1 MFDLQNSPA
10 TRNATS
16 LQGLASGPWPSGAQD
31 GPTTDLF
38 GQVPARANL
47 SARQAKDLGFLT
59 SGTYGRHG
67 TTLLPSANLRSF
79 LASKLQ
85 AVTDMLGSTLFK
97 LTWKQQATPLGRSFS
112 LLRASVR
119 RTDDTG
125 FSSWATPTSNNGTG
139 AGTSG
144 RQGGMNLQTQV
155 KLSTWQTPT
164 CPSRTADG
172 HQAGNN
178 RYVTSVVDALAPWST
193 PRANKR
199 GFPDS
204 HGSDERPADIGLMP
218 IGYRAR
224 AESGGPLNPEHS
236 RWLMGL
242 PAEWTSCAPLE
253 TRSALKSPKRSS
265 GRSSKVGAGD
275 TATEGHNAR
284 LTGGR
289 AFSPVRVEAIVMHDI
304 GDSDA

>member
-1 MFDLQNSPA
+1 MFDHQNSTA

-16 LQGLASGPWPSGAQD
+16 SPGSAFGRLPSAAQD
-31 GPTTDLF
+31 GQTIDLF

-47 SARQAKDLGFLT
+47 SARQAKDLGLLT
-59 SGTYGRHG
+59 SGTCGPHG
-67 TTLLPSANLRSF
+67 TTSLPSENLRSF

-85 AVTDMLGSTLFK
+85 VVTATLGSTLFK
-97 LTWKQQATPLGRSFS
+97 LTWKQQATPSGRSFS

-119 RTDDTG
+119 RTDAIG
-125 FSSWATPTSNNGTG
+125 FSSWPTPCSQDGPNGGPAQGEDRLPG
-139 AGTSG
+139 AAALCG
-144 RQGGMNLQTQV
+144 
-155 KLSTWQTPT
+155 WQTPT

-265 GRSSKVGAGD
+265 GRSSI
-275 TATEGHNAR
+275 EGHNA
-284 LTGGR
+284 
-289 AFSPVRVEAIVMHDI
+289 
-304 GDSDA
+304 

>member
-1 MFDLQNSPA
+1 MI
-10 TRNATS
+10 
-16 LQGLASGPWPSGAQD
+16 
-31 GPTTDLF
+31 DLF

-47 SARQAKDLGFLT
+47 SARQAKDLGLLT
-59 SGTYGRHG
+59 SSTCGLHG
-67 TTLLPSANLRSF
+67 TTSLPSANLRSF

-85 AVTDMLGSTLFK
+85 AVTATLGSTLFK

-119 RTDDTG
+119 RTDGTG

-139 AGTSG
+139 DGTSG
-144 RQGGMNLQTQV
+144 RQGGMNLQTMA
-155 KLSTWQTPT
+155 KLSTWPTPCSQDGPNGGPAQGEDRLPGAAALCGWQTPT

-172 HQAGNN
+172 HQAGKN

-242 PAEWTSCAPLE
+242 PVEWTSCAPLE
-253 TRSALKSPKRSS
+253 TRSALKSPKRSL
-265 GRSSKVGAGD
+265 GRSSI
-275 TATEGHNAR
+275 EGHNMKV
-284 LTGGR
+284 TG
-289 AFSPVRVEAIVMHDI
+289 APSVED
-304 GDSDA
+304 

>member
-1 MFDLQNSPA
+1 MFCLPNSPA
-10 TRNATS
+10 TRNAIS
-16 LQGLASGPWPSGAQD
+16 SPASVFGHSRLDAQV
-31 GPTTDLF
+31 GPTIDLF

-47 SARQAKDLGFLT
+47 SARQAKDLLLLT
-59 SGTYGRHG
+59 SGTYGQRG
-67 TTLLPSANLRSF
+67 TTSLPSENLRSF

-85 AVTDMLGSTLFK
+85 AVTATLGSTLFK
-97 LTWKQQATPLGRSFS
+97 LTWKQQVTPLGRSFS

-119 RTDDTG
+119 RTDATG
-125 FSSWATPTSNNGTG
+125 FSSWPTPTSNNGTG
-139 AGTSG
+139 VGTSG
-144 RQGGMNLQTQV
+144 REGGLNLQSAAQ
-155 KLSTWQTPT
+155 LSGWQTPT

-178 RYVTSVVDALAPWST
+178 RYVTSVTDALAPWST

-199 GFPDS
+199 GFLDS

-265 GRSSKVGAGD
+265 GLLAKAENGRKAH
-275 TATEGHNAR
+275 EGHNAELR
-284 LTGGR
+284 GR
-289 AFSPVRVEAIVMHDI
+289 AL
-304 GDSDA
+304 

>member
-1 MFDLQNSPA
+1 MFYPQTSPD
-10 TRNATS
+10 THNAIS
-16 LQGLASGPWPSGAQD
+16 SPGLASGLWRSDAQD
-31 GPTTDLF
+31 GPTIDLF

-47 SARQAKDLGFLT
+47 SARQAKGVRLLT
-59 SGTYGRHG
+59 SGTFGPHG
-67 TTLLPSANLRSF
+67 TTSLGSENLRSF

-85 AVTDMLGSTLFK
+85 PLTDTLGSTLFK
-97 LTWKQQATPLGRSFS
+97 LTWKQQATPSGRLFS

-119 RTDDTG
+119 RTDDIG
-125 FSSWATPTSNNGTG
+125 FSSWPTPCSQDGPNGGPAQGEDRLPG
-139 AGTSG
+139 AAVLCG
-144 RQGGMNLQTQV
+144 
-155 KLSTWQTPT
+155 WQTPT

-178 RYVTSVVDALAPWST
+178 RYVTSVVTALAPWST

-265 GRSSKVGAGD
+265 GRTSKVGASD
-275 TATEGHNAR
+275 TATLGHNASGKP
-284 LTGGR
+284 TT
-289 AFSPVRVEAIVMHDI
+289 EA
-304 GDSDA
+304 AKPL

>member
-1 MFDLQNSPA
+1 MFCLPNLPA

-16 LQGLASGPWPSGAQD
+16 SPASVFGLSLSDAQD
-31 GPTTDLF
+31 GPITDLF

-47 SARQAKDLGFLT
+47 SARQAKEVRLMT
-59 SGTYGRHG
+59 SGTFGQHG
-67 TTLLPSANLRSF
+67 TTSLHSERLRQF
-79 LASKLQ
+79 LASRLQ
-85 AVTDMLGSTLFK
+85 AVTDTLGSTLFK

-125 FSSWATPTSNNGTG
+125 FSSWPTPCSQDGPNGGPAQGEDRLPG
-139 AGTSG
+139 AAALCG
-144 RQGGMNLQTQV
+144 
-155 KLSTWQTPT
+155 WQTPT

-178 RYVTSVVDALAPWST
+178 RYVTSVADALAPWST
-193 PRANKR
+193 PRTNKR
-199 GFPDS
+199 SFPDS

-265 GRSSKVGAGD
+265 GLLAKAENGRKAH
-275 TATEGHNAR
+275 EGHN
-284 LTGGR
+284 
-289 AFSPVRVEAIVMHDI
+289 V
-304 GDSDA
+304 

>member
-1 MFDLQNSPA
+1 MFCPQNSPA
-10 TRNATS
+10 THSAISSPGSACGR
-16 LQGLASGPWPSGAQD
+16 LRSGGQAGQ
-31 GPTTDLF
+31 TTDLF

-47 SARQAKDLGFLT
+47 SARQAKDLLFLT
-59 SGTYGRHG
+59 SGTYGPRG
-67 TTLLPSANLRSF
+67 TTSLPSANLRSF
-79 LASKLQ
+79 LASRLQ
-85 AVTDMLGSTLFK
+85 AVTATLGSTLFK
-97 LTWKQQATPLGRSFS
+97 LTWKQQATPLGRSFF

-119 RTDDTG
+119 RTHDTG
-125 FSSWATPTSNNGTG
+125 FSSWPTPTTRDYKDGDAQSCANVPTNGLL
-139 AGTSG
+139 G
-144 RQGGMNLQTQV
+144 RVATLCA
-155 KLSTWQTPT
+155 WQTPT

-265 GRSSKVGAGD
+265 GRSSKVGAGE
-275 TATEGHNAR
+275 TATEGHNANR
-284 LTGGR
+284 R
-289 AFSPVRVEAIVMHDI
+289 HF
-304 GDSDA
+304 

>member
-1 MFDLQNSPA
+1 MSCHPTSQD
-10 TRNATS
+10 TRNAIS
-16 LQGLASGPWPSGAQD
+16 SPGSECGHSHSDALD
-31 GPTTDLF
+31 GQTIDLF
-38 GQVPARANL
+38 GPAPAHANL
-47 SARQAKDLGFLT
+47 SARQAKDLHLLT
-59 SGTYGRHG
+59 SGTYGQHG
-67 TTLLPSANLRSF
+67 TTSLPSANLRSF
-79 LASKLQ
+79 LASRLQ
-85 AVTDMLGSTLFK
+85 AMTATLGSTLFK

-119 RTDDTG
+119 RTDGTG
-125 FSSWATPTSNNGTG
+125 FSSWATPCSQDGPNGG
-139 AGTSG
+139 PA
-144 RQGGMNLQTQV
+144 QGEDRLPLPAALCG
-155 KLSTWQTPT
+155 WQTPT

-178 RYVTSVVDALAPWST
+178 RYVTSVTHALAPWST

-224 AESGGPLNPEHS
+224 AESGGPLSPEHS

-253 TRSALKSPKRSS
+253 TRSSLKSPKRSS
-265 GRSSKVGAGD
+265 VRTSNTKSKWR
-275 TATEGHNAR
+275 TSHE
-284 LTGGR
+284 
-289 AFSPVRVEAIVMHDI
+289 
-304 GDSDA
+304 

>member
-1 MFDLQNSPA
+1 M
-10 TRNATS
+10 
-16 LQGLASGPWPSGAQD
+16 
-31 GPTTDLF
+31 
-38 GQVPARANL
+38 
-47 SARQAKDLGFLT
+47 T
-59 SGTYGRHG
+59 SGTFGQRG
-67 TTLLPSANLRSF
+67 TTSLASANLRQC
-79 LASKLQ
+79 LANRLQ
-85 AVTDMLGSTLFK
+85 AVMDMLGSTLFK

-112 LLRASVR
+112 LLRASVL
-119 RTDDTG
+119 RTDATG
-125 FSSWATPTSNNGTG
+125 FSSWPTPCSQDGPNGGPAQG
-139 AGTSG
+139 ADRLPGAAALCG
-144 RQGGMNLQTQV
+144 R
-155 KLSTWQTPT
+155 QTPT

-178 RYVTSVVDALAPWST
+178 RYVTSVVDAPAPWST

-199 GFPDS
+199 GFPGS

-265 GRSSKVGAGD
+265 GRTSKVGAGR
-275 TATEGHNAR
+275 TATLGHNA
-284 LTGGR
+284 
-289 AFSPVRVEAIVMHDI
+289 
-304 GDSDA
+304 

>member
-1 MFDLQNSPA
+1 MSCHPTSQA
-10 TRNATS
+10 TRNAIS
-16 LQGLASGPWPSGAQD
+16 SPGSECGHSHSDALD
-31 GPTTDLF
+31 GQTIDLF
-38 GQVPARANL
+38 GPAPAHANL
-47 SARQAKDLGFLT
+47 SARQAKDLHLLT
-59 SGTYGRHG
+59 SGTYGQHG
-67 TTLLPSANLRSF
+67 TTSLPSANLRSF
-79 LASKLQ
+79 LASRLQ
-85 AVTDMLGSTLFK
+85 AMTATLGSTLFK

-119 RTDDTG
+119 RTDGTG

-144 RQGGMNLQTQV
+144 RQGGMNLQTMA
-155 KLSTWQTPT
+155 KLSTWPTPCSQDGPNGWPAQGEDRLPGAAALCGWQTPT

-178 RYVTSVVDALAPWST
+178 RYVTSVTHALAPWST

-224 AESGGPLNPEHS
+224 AESGGQLSPEHS

-242 PAEWTSCAPLE
+242 PAEWTSCAPLV
-253 TRSALKSPKRSS
+253 TRSALKSPKRS
-265 GRSSKVGAGD
+265 
-275 TATEGHNAR
+275 
-284 LTGGR
+284 
-289 AFSPVRVEAIVMHDI
+289 
-304 GDSDA
+304 

>member
-1 MFDLQNSPA
+1 MSCHPTSQD
-10 TRNATS
+10 TRNAIS
-16 LQGLASGPWPSGAQD
+16 SPGSECGHSHSDALD
-31 GPTTDLF
+31 GQTIDLF
-38 GQVPARANL
+38 GPAPAHANL
-47 SARQAKDLGFLT
+47 SARQAKDLHLLT
-59 SGTYGRHG
+59 SGTYGQHG
-67 TTLLPSANLRSF
+67 TTSLPSANLRSF
-79 LASKLQ
+79 LASRLQ
-85 AVTDMLGSTLFK
+85 AMTATLGSTLFK

-119 RTDDTG
+119 RTDGTG
-125 FSSWATPTSNNGTG
+125 FSSWATPCSQDGPNGG
-139 AGTSG
+139 PA
-144 RQGGMNLQTQV
+144 QGEDRLPLPAALCG
-155 KLSTWQTPT
+155 WQTPT

-178 RYVTSVVDALAPWST
+178 RYVTSVTHALAPWIT

-224 AESGGPLNPEHS
+224 AESGGPLSPEHS

-253 TRSALKSPKRSS
+253 TRSSLKSPKRSS
-265 GRSSKVGAGD
+265 VRTSNTKSKWR
-275 TATEGHNAR
+275 TSHE
-284 LTGGR
+284 
-289 AFSPVRVEAIVMHDI
+289 
-304 GDSDA
+304 

>member
-1 MFDLQNSPA
+1 MFCPQNSPA
-10 TRNATS
+10 THSAIS
-16 LQGLASGPWPSGAQD
+16 SPESGFGLWRSDAPD
-31 GPTTDLF
+31 GQTTDLF

-47 SARQAKDLGFLT
+47 SARQAKELRLMT
-59 SGTYGRHG
+59 SGTCGPHG
-67 TTLLPSANLRSF
+67 TTSLPSENLRKF
-79 LASKLQ
+79 LASRLQ
-85 AVTDMLGSTLFK
+85 PLTATLGSTLFK
-97 LTWKQQATPLGRSFS
+97 LTWKQQATPSGRLFS

-119 RTDDTG
+119 RTGDTE
-125 FSSWATPTSNNGTG
+125 FSSWPTPTTRDYKDGDAQSCANVPTNGLL
-139 AGTSG
+139 G
-144 RQGGMNLQTQV
+144 RVATLCA
-155 KLSTWQTPT
+155 WQTPT

-199 GFPDS
+199 GFPGS

-265 GRSSKVGAGD
+265 GRTSKVGAGR
-275 TATEGHNAR
+275 TATLWHNA
-284 LTGGR
+284 G
-289 AFSPVRVEAIVMHDI
+289 
-304 GDSDA
+304 

>member
-1 MFDLQNSPA
+1 MLMKGVLRMFDQMTLLDTP
-10 TRNATS
+10 NAIS
-16 LQGLASGPWPSGAQD
+16 SRGLASGRWLSGEPD
-31 GPTTDLF
+31 GQMIDLF
-38 GQVPARANL
+38 GQVPARASH
-47 SARQAKDLGFLT
+47 SARQAKDLRLMT
-59 SGTYGRHG
+59 SGTFGQRG
-67 TTLLPSANLRSF
+67 TTSLASANLRQC
-79 LASKLQ
+79 LANKLQ
-85 AVTDMLGSTLFK
+85 AVTATLGSTLFK

-125 FSSWATPTSNNGTG
+125 FSSWPTPTSNNGTG

-144 RQGGMNLQTQV
+144 REGGLNLQSAAQ
-155 KLSTWQTPT
+155 LATWQTPT

-204 HGSDERPADIGLMP
+204 HGSDERPADIGQMP
-218 IGYRAR
+218 IGYRAK

-242 PAEWTSCAPLE
+242 PAEWTNCAPLE
-253 TRSALKSPKRSS
+253 TRSALKSPKRLS
-265 GRSSKVGAGD
+265 GR
-275 TATEGHNAR
+275 
-284 LTGGR
+284 
-289 AFSPVRVEAIVMHDI
+289 
-304 GDSDA
+304 

>member
-1 MFDLQNSPA
+1 MFCPQNLPA
-10 TRNATS
+10 THSAIS
-16 LQGLASGPWPSGAQD
+16 SPGSGFGLWRSDAPD

-47 SARQAKDLGFLT
+47 SARQAKEVGLMT
-59 SGTYGRHG
+59 SGTFGPHG
-67 TTLLPSANLRSF
+67 TTSLPSENLRKF
-79 LASKLQ
+79 LASRLQ
-85 AVTDMLGSTLFK
+85 PLTATLGSTLFK
-97 LTWKQQATPLGRSFS
+97 LTWKQQATPSGRLFS

-119 RTDDTG
+119 RTGDTE
-125 FSSWATPTSNNGTG
+125 FSS
-139 AGTSG
+139 
-144 RQGGMNLQTQV
+144 
-155 KLSTWQTPT
+155 WQTPT

-178 RYVTSVVDALAPWST
+178 RYVTSVVDALAPWIT

-265 GRSSKVGAGD
+265 GRTSKVGAGR
-275 TATEGHNAR
+275 TA
-284 LTGGR
+284 
-289 AFSPVRVEAIVMHDI
+289 P
-304 GDSDA
+304 

>member
-1 MFDLQNSPA
+1 MKEVSKTSCPQNSTA

-16 LQGLASGPWPSGAQD
+16 SPGSASGRLRSDAQD
-31 GPTTDLF
+31 GPTIDLF

-47 SARQAKDLGFLT
+47 SARQAKALGLLM
-59 SGTYGRHG
+59 SGTYGPLG
-67 TTLLPSANLRSF
+67 TTSSASVNLRQS
-79 LASKLQ
+79 LASRLQ
-85 AVTDMLGSTLFK
+85 AVTATLGSTLFK

-119 RTDDTG
+119 RTDDTE
-125 FSSWATPTSNNGTG
+125 FSSWPTPTTRDWKSGASNQHGKNSRPLNEVARLVGWTTPSASDSTRGGSGITPNMTG
-139 AGTSG
+139 SSLA
-144 RQGGMNLQTQV
+144 QMV
-155 KLSTWQTPT
+155 KLVGWASPT
-164 CPSRTADG
+164 AQDGSRGSRPPRPHDTG
-172 HQAGNN
+172 IPLSQQ
-178 RYVTSVVDALAPWST
+178 VQMLAPWST

-242 PAEWTSCAPLE
+242 PAEWTSCAPLA
-253 TRSALKSPKRSS
+253 TRSALKSRRK
-265 GRSSKVGAGD
+265 
-275 TATEGHNAR
+275 
-284 LTGGR
+284 
-289 AFSPVRVEAIVMHDI
+289 
-304 GDSDA
+304 